1 MPIMNIKTVQIET
14 GLGNTLQLFYNS
26 DTGLVVVD
34 LIAANEK
41 GGSEILHRHI
51 DEGTML
57 AHTQS
62 KSRKVLTKVLQTV

>member
-41 GGSEILHRHI
+41 GGSEILRRHI
-51 DEGTML
+51 DEGAML
-57 AHTQS
+57 AHTQP
-62 KSRKVLTKVLQTV
+62 KPRKVLTKVL